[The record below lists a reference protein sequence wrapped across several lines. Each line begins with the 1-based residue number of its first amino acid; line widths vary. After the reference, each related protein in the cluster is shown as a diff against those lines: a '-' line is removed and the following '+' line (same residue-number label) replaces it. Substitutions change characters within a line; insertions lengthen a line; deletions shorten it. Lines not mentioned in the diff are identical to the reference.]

1 MVTAKIYQESIMES
15 KTHTLKFRAA
25 NRDIFEVIRIG
36 KKRVETRAASVR
48 YRHIKSGDIIEFV
61 CGKSRFQKT
70 VKRVTIFKSVS
81 AMLKKYKV
89 TDIMPKI
96 TSAKD
101 LEDTYKSFPGYP
113 EKIKKFGI
121 IALEFK

>member
-1 MVTAKIYQESIMES
+1 MES

-25 NRDIFEVIRIG
+25 NRDIFEAVRTG

-48 YRHIKSGDIIEFV
+48 YRNIKPGDIVEFA

-70 VKRVTIFKSVS
+70 VKRAVIFKSVS
-81 AMLKKYKV
+81 AMLKKYKFI
-89 TDIMPKI
+89 DILPKAV
-96 TSAKD
+96 SVKD
-101 LEDTYKSFPGYP
+101 LENTYKSFPSYP

-121 IALEFK
+121 MALEFF